1 MGQLIML
8 GMLFAQIAVIF
19 GAVIHFDPEART
31 AGERDR

>member
-8 GMLFAQIAVIF
+8 GILFALIVVIF

-31 AGERDR
+31 TRERDR